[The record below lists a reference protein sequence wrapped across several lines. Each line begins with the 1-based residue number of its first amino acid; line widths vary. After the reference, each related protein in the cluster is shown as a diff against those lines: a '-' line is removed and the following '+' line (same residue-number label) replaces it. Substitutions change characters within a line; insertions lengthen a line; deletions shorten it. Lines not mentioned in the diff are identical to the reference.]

1 LGPEAH
7 VCGVCHAP
15 FELADPRR
23 DRRSGRERRGR
34 GNGVTGWE
42 DWRSGADRRRALV
55 GSHS

>member
-1 LGPEAH
+1 M
-7 VCGVCHAP
+7 CGVCHAP